1 MIAPFFDDLDDN
13 GYEKCIDSNNNGEC
27 ENAENY
33 TDINNNGTWDEG
45 EDFVD
50 LNENGIWDSAEYIDL
65 DLDGEWDAGEPFK
78 VFKFFDEINNRI
90 VIQWDN
96 LANAEDDD
104 LCPNCVRETFQL
116 ILNDPNYYNTPTGD
130 GEIIFQYKEIHDID
144 DNGNFSTIG
153 IESPNQNDGLQILF
167 ANNLHPSS
175 PIINNGFQTLAYKFT
190 TNAPLNA
197 LLTKSEIMPISYNII
212 NAYPNPF
219 NPKVNI
225 GYNLITPQKITLE
238 IFDILGKKIATLDN
252 GYKSAGY
259 HTLVWDGVEYA
270 SGSYFIRLR
279 TQAGNYATKMITLLK

>member
-116 ILNDPNYYNTPTGD
+116 ILNDPNY
-130 GEIIFQYKEIHDID
+130 
-144 DNGNFSTIG
+144 
-153 IESPNQNDGLQILF
+153 
-167 ANNLHPSS
+167 LHEVE
-175 PIINNGFQTLAYKFT
+175 AMEK
-190 TNAPLNA
+190 
-197 LLTKSEIMPISYNII
+197 
-212 NAYPNPF
+212 
-219 NPKVNI
+219 
-225 GYNLITPQKITLE
+225 
-238 IFDILGKKIATLDN
+238 GK
-252 GYKSAGY
+252 
-259 HTLVWDGVEYA
+259 
-270 SGSYFIRLR
+270 
-279 TQAGNYATKMITLLK
+279 